1 MQEMIKKILE
11 MDAEAR
17 RMTEDATSM
26 RMQNEMSIEER
37 KKMLKEEYIARARKK
52 ICELEE
58 SERTL
63 SDEEW
68 QETRQRYDEML
79 RLLQEKSDTHFDG
92 WVDQLVKRTLT
103 R

>member
-52 ICELEE
+52 IRELEE

-92 WVDQLVKRTLT
+92 WVDQIVKRTLT